1 MKFNELLACAQSGNS
16 DAVMEIM
23 EMYEPLLVKK
33 SMVGCHFDEDLY
45 QELRT
50 VLLNCIRNFT

>member
-16 DAVMEIM
+16 DAVMKIM

-33 SMVGCHFDEDLY
+33 SMVGGHFDEDLY

-50 VLLNCIRNFT
+50 VLLKCIRNFT

>member
-1 MKFNELLACAQSGNS
+1 MKFDELLASAKSGDS
-16 DAVMEIM
+16 DATMKIM

-33 SMVGCHFDEDLY
+33 SMVGGHFDEDLY

-50 VLLNCIRNFT
+50 ILLKCIRNFT